1 MSPSLSTTPIITSAK
16 LNWKNYSSWSASVEL
31 WFLGQGYH
39 DHLEKEVSTIS
50 EEEKPKWQK
59 LDFQLCVV
67 LWQSVE
73 QGVLDILRPYK
84 TCFSFWKRAQDI
96 FANDI
101 QRLFDATQRVAS
113 LKQINHD
120 MVSHIGKAR
129 VAVEELKSFFVI
141 DSLEDINKKL
151 DKFYMV
157 LILRSLYLTFDHVRD
172 QVLAGDQIPSMD
184 NLVTRLLRVPTL
196 VKDESSTDV
205 FETSAMVAPRGRG
218 GGRSNRGGRGGR
230 SGLPQCSY
238 CNRMGHTQ
246 DKCYSLHGFPD
257 KAAHVSKSDHSESR
271 ISDEEYQEFLRY
283 KYEKSNNP
291 GPSSSMST
299 ACISQSVKG
308 LSP

>member
-1 MSPSLSTTPIITSAK
+1 
-16 LNWKNYSSWSASVEL
+16 
-31 WFLGQGYH
+31 
-39 DHLEKEVSTIS
+39 
-50 EEEKPKWQK
+50 
-59 LDFQLCVV
+59 LDLQLCDV

-101 QRLFDATQRVAS
+101 QRLFDTTQRVAS
-113 LKQINHD
+113 LKQINDD

-129 VAVEELKSFFVI
+129 AVVEELKSFFVA

-151 DKFYMV
+151 DKLYMV
-157 LILRSLYLTFDHVRD
+157 LILRSLHLTFDHVRD
-172 QVLAGDQIPSMD
+172 QVLGGDQIPSMD

-205 FETSAMVAPRGRG
+205 FETSGLVAQQGRG
-218 GGRSNRGGRGGR
+218 GGRSNHGGCGGR
-230 SGLPQCSY
+230 SGCPQCSY

-246 DKCYSLHGFPD
+246 DRCYSLYGFPD
-257 KAAHVSKSDHSESR
+257 KAAHVSKPDHLESR

-283 KYEKSNNP
+283 KYEKFNNP
-291 GPSSSMST
+291 GQSSSMST
-299 ACISQSVKG
+299 ACISICGRS
-308 LSP
+308 